1 MAKVNI
7 VDRVKAM
14 ENEDKVK
21 ELISKQVRL
30 PATIVG
36 GKKRNG
42 EETIQYR
49 CAYCGHTWNRY
60 YKNQYILTGEHLM
73 EYLCKKCGSHFF
85 QKVKSPYASVECPT
99 CGYSST
105 RHSYGDYTSVS
116 SNTAI
121 ITMLGENTV
130 FIRAG
135 ILKCDCD
142 ENWKLTHQMDEYYRT
157 FITLNPGNEPKIC
170 FLAKEGCKKD
180 IWKLKKNYV
189 SDKFHF
195 SIFQLEFIGELDA
208 LKYTGFKEYVTERV
222 SIRSYNPLL
231 TLQDIISYVNIPGSC
246 RLRFTDSGKPDDRDV
261 LIDAVSAKFD
271 NKPDD
276 RYSIANAPLSQ
287 LTQIYTSID
296 NGKTVQVSIIT
307 DAGEQILLV
316 HGYDKYG
323 NLFVAECDSLADAG
337 KINIQVC
344 SQVFWDGRQITMR
357 SWFEFRWGELSSEN
371 GDIFTSF

>member
-1 MAKVNI
+1 M
-7 VDRVKAM
+7 
-14 ENEDKVK
+14 
-21 ELISKQVRL
+21 ISKPSVQEAS
-30 PATIVG
+30 PALELTGIYKHLLAEITDSEQDMDWDG
-36 GKKRNG
+36 DGLKNGADPYPREIDADRNG
-42 EETIQYR
+42 ISDGYEGKTIISG
-49 CAYCGHTWNRY
+49 A
-60 YKNQYILTGEHLM
+60 LP
-73 EYLCKKCGSHFF
+73 
-85 QKVKSPYASVECPT
+85 VKYENVRMVVSNTQSGVV
-99 CGYSST
+99 
-105 RHSYGDYTSVS
+105 RFRGDYFFSAYAGWASFENVS
-116 SNTAI
+116 GTPY
-121 ITMLGENTV
+121 V
-130 FIRAG
+130 
-135 ILKCDCD
+135 
-142 ENWKLTHQMDEYYRT
+142 YRDNRWT
-157 FITLNPGNEPKIC
+157 KAECEWIDRLC
-170 FLAKEGCKKD
+170 
-180 IWKLKKNYV
+180 
-189 SDKFHF
+189 
-195 SIFQLEFIGELDA
+195 
-208 LKYTGFKEYVTERV
+208 
-222 SIRSYNPLL
+222 
-231 TLQDIISYVNIPGSC
+231 YVNIPGSC

>member
-1 MAKVNI
+1 MRTGMTVT
-7 VDRVKAM
+7 
-14 ENEDKVK
+14 
-21 ELISKQVRL
+21 VR
-30 PATIVG
+30 
-36 GKKRNG
+36 
-42 EETIQYR
+42 
-49 CAYCGHTWNRY
+49 
-60 YKNQYILTGEHLM
+60 
-73 EYLCKKCGSHFF
+73 
-85 QKVKSPYASVECPT
+85 
-99 CGYSST
+99 
-105 RHSYGDYTSVS
+105 
-116 SNTAI
+116 
-121 ITMLGENTV
+121 
-130 FIRAG
+130 
-135 ILKCDCD
+135 
-142 ENWKLTHQMDEYYRT
+142 
-157 FITLNPGNEPKIC
+157 
-170 FLAKEGCKKD
+170 
-180 IWKLKKNYV
+180 
-189 SDKFHF
+189 
-195 SIFQLEFIGELDA
+195 
-208 LKYTGFKEYVTERV
+208 
-222 SIRSYNPLL
+222 NPLKRL
-231 TLQDIISYVNIPGSC
+231 SLKSYYAGWASFENVSGTPYVYRDNRWTKAECEWIDRLCYVNIPGSC

-287 LTQIYTSID
+287 LTQIYTSVD